1 MTALHRRPRHRPA
14 SRGRVRRAPSRSRR
28 GVGDRFRG
36 PEARR
41 ARRRRRTRARRP
53 APGPRAVPRRRAPE
67 ARSRPAAARAG
78 STFRSPTKASS
89 GPRRPSA
96 PPARN
101 PSPTA
106 PGARPG
112 ATRRRVGRFRSS
124 SKRRS
129 GRAPGAW
136 SRRTSTPGPWNRRI
150 HTCPRWDGRA
160 ARRGAAR
167 AAPGLP
173 QSASCRFGEISLFSG
188 RARRDSRLAGR
199 ARCPG
204 DAHKYAAFAGTA
216 HASGDAAHRAL
227 GQLKELLRQLDSR
240 RVGCSSPSR
249 ALEVAVSSASPSRS
263 DRSDRFSQH
272 RVVQRVVWPR
282 RVASSPQDRNCS
294 CPAPAAATASRALP
308 APRPRRIL
316 SARSQLLAS
325 SAPTFLKA

>member
-1 MTALHRRPRHRPA
+1 MAFT
-14 SRGRVRRAPSRSRR
+14 RVRQRAPSRSQR

-41 ARRRRRTRARRP
+41 TRRRRRTRARRP

-67 ARSRPAAARAG
+67 ARSQPAAARAG

-173 QSASCRFGEISLFSG
+173 QSARSADLAKYRCFRGA
-188 RARRDSRLAGR
+188 RAAIRDLWA
-199 ARCPG
+199 ARG
-204 DAHKYAAFAGTA
+204 VQGMRT
-216 HASGDAAHRAL
+216 SM
-227 GQLKELLRQLDSR
+227 LRPP
-240 RVGCSSPSR
+240 V
-249 ALEVAVSSASPSRS
+249 
-263 DRSDRFSQH
+263 
-272 RVVQRVVWPR
+272 PR
-282 RVASSPQDRNCS
+282 MP
-294 CPAPAAATASRALP
+294 PETPP
-308 APRPRRIL
+308 I
-316 SARSQLLAS
+316 AR
-325 SAPTFLKA
+325 